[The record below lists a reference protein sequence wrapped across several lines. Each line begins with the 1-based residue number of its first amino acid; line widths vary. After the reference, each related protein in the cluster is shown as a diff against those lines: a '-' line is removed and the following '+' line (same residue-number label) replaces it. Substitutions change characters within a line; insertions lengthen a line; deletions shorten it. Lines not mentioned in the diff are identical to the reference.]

1 MQQPISVPRRA
12 FVARADFAVPDVRV
26 AIEAHSRRFHFGKAA
41 EESDEAR
48 EHAMTREGWEVI
60 YVGSGQL
67 KNPSRVRANMLAI
80 IERRRADLG
89 LEFRSCAS

>member
-1 MQQPISVPRRA
+1 
-12 FVARADFAVPDVRV
+12 
-26 AIEAHSRRFHFGKAA
+26 
-41 EESDEAR
+41 
-48 EHAMTREGWEVI
+48 MTREGWEVI

-67 KNPSRVRANMLAI
+67 KNPGRIRANMLAI